1 MFLIFALLML
11 VNYATDRE
19 KFLFAY
25 RFDVFGMPI
34 NVLDVLIGVGLVAV
48 PLVWHK
54 RSFMTETTHRALWWT
69 VGLLVVAAMGGGVMG
84 FFVGADPREM
94 AVMARNVM
102 NLAAGLLVGYAAV
115 STMKQ
120 VTWAGYV
127 ILLSSFLS
135 ACTAIIFLRDSTET
149 LGYIGST
156 FNNLR
161 SVNKGGDLG
170 VVAAGFVAFCLVSRL
185 RYMPWLVAM
194 GVLIVSTVGA
204 YSLPHRSS
212 YLVATLSIGF
222 AALVLPA
229 VAVSRRVG
237 TTAVMGGVLAVV
249 LVLSMAAYSRATGRN
264 FSDYVETRILSML
277 PGTELRKENHAWDT
291 RVPGLVI
298 ELRIWL
304 TSPIVG
310 RGFGCQ
316 NVLVEH
322 FAPGA
327 PPDAGFRHNVWTAA
341 LAEGGLPLFAGYL
354 LPCVFA
360 VVIGRRMVRAR
371 TDRTTVMI
379 GAIAAINGV
388 MNFMYASVT
397 MHLNLQRA
405 AIPFGL
411 ICGLLLRARQMQVA
425 MVREYDG
432 YLDAPA
438 YDAEGHPLLLPD
450 GDLSPAYAAPRF

>member
-11 VNYATDRE
+11 LNYATDKER
-19 KFLFAY
+19 FLFAY

-34 NVLDVLIGVGLVAV
+34 NVLDVLVGLGLVAL
-48 PLVWHK
+48 PMVWHK
-54 RSFMTETTHRALWWT
+54 RSFMTETTHRALWWM
-69 VGLLVVAAMGGGVMG
+69 VGLLVVAMVSGGVMG
-84 FFVGADPREM
+84 FVVGAEPREI
-94 AVMARNVM
+94 AVMLRNVM
-102 NLAAGLLVGYAAV
+102 NLVAGLLIGYAAI

-120 VTWAGYV
+120 ATRAGYV
-127 ILLSSFLS
+127 VLVSSVLS
-135 ACTAIIFLRDSTET
+135 ACTAIIFLQESTET

-161 SVNKGGDLG
+161 SVSKGGDLG

-185 RYMPWLVAM
+185 KYMPWLVAA

-204 YSLPHRSS
+204 FSLPHRSA
-212 YLVATLSIGF
+212 YLVAALSIGF
-222 AALVLPA
+222 AALLLPA
-229 VAVSRRVG
+229 VGVARRVG

-249 LVLSMAAYSRATGRN
+249 LVLSAAAYSRATGRN
-264 FSDYVETRILSML
+264 FSHYVETRILSFL
-277 PGTELRKENHAWDT
+277 PGSDLHKENHPWET
-291 RVPGLVI
+291 RVPGLLI

-304 TSPIVG
+304 TSPIIG

-322 FAPGA
+322 YAPGA
-327 PPDAGFRHNVWTAA
+327 QDAGFRHNGWTGS
-341 LAEGGLPLFAGYL
+341 LAEGGLPLFFGFL
-354 LPCVFA
+354 LPCVVSM
-360 VVIGRRMVRAR
+360 VVGRRMVRAQ

-388 MNFMYASVT
+388 MVFLYTSVT
-397 MHLNLQRA
+397 MYVTLQRA

-411 ICGLLLRARQMQVA
+411 ICGLLLRARQMQLA

-438 YDAEGHPLLLPD
+438 YDAEGHLLLPD
-450 GDLSPAYAAPRF
+450 GDLSPAYAGPRF